1 MHKVLKIRQ
10 IWSHWVC
17 ITLSIS
23 FKIRTK
29 SFRPKNIFFI
39 KIDASKKGGVV
50 IGVAK
55 EFQIFFTKAKLINSF
70 IRWVINK
77 NSRGRLTDWMTGCND
92 DERNEARLYR
102 LIFWGFLVQ
111 TDRMMQSN

>member
-1 MHKVLKIRQ
+1 M
-10 IWSHWVC
+10 
-17 ITLSIS
+17 
-23 FKIRTK
+23 
-29 SFRPKNIFFI
+29 

-77 NSRGRLTDWMTGCND
+77 NSRGRLTD
-92 DERNEARLYR
+92 
-102 LIFWGFLVQ
+102 
-111 TDRMMQSN
+111 